1 MKQNTGATI
10 RPCFVLTA
18 GGEMRHKTVEF
29 SHVLFHFFEC
39 ERGTCGGTSPE
50 HLTLEEAYKAAT
62 KRASCWISDENH
74 VLTLEE
80 VKDAYFNT
88 EKPICCELMWRVKKK
103 IAWIADA
110 AFAWGNVAHIVERQ
124 EPKWKEYGVTWR
136 CWLRHPTKQ
145 EMAETPWEGEK
156 NER

>member
-1 MKQNTGATI
+1 MVTTMSETEYRSYN
-10 RPCFVLTA
+10 PPVFCPYC

-50 HLTLEEAYKAAT
+50 HLTLEEAYNAAM
-62 KRASCWISDENH
+62 KRYEEPNR

-80 VKDAYFNT
+80 VKDAYFNMK
-88 EKPICCELMWRVKKK
+88 KPICCELMWLNKKK

-110 AFAWGNVAHIVERQ
+110 AVPWGNVAHIMERQ
-124 EPKWKEYGVTWR
+124 EPKWKDYGETWR
-136 CWLRHPTKQ
+136 CWLREPTPE
-145 EMAETPWEGEK
+145 EMANTPWEA
-156 NER
+156 